1 MKPPKP
7 VFSKRSRSRLGLS
20 GAVVALILVIIG
32 IALTL
37 VVGSIVGGIIGGW
50 ARKEG
55 IVIDR
60 AEANLVGPVGNQRLC
75 VLVAV
80 KNIGSSPVDNLD
92 AEVFAMGNVPISW
105 TKYPSGTINPGQTD
119 TFSGCTDAT
128 VPNVFRGD
136 MLSISVTGRIPGSNN
151 NVGDRRNVPVT

>member
-1 MKPPKP
+1 MERPTP

-60 AEANLVGPVGNQRLC
+60 AEANIVGPPNSNTVC
-75 VLVAV
+75 VLVVV
-80 KNIGSSPVDNLD
+80 KNIGSSPVSNLV
-92 AEVFAMGNVPISW
+92 AETQPVDVSW
-105 TKYPSGTINPGQTD
+105 ELRPSGAINPGQTAA
-119 TFSGCTDAT
+119 FSGCGSGT
-128 VPNVFRGD
+128 VSRGD
-136 MLSISVTGRIPGSNN
+136 MLSISVTGSIQGSSNI

>member
-1 MKPPKP
+1 VYYLKPPTP
-7 VFSKRSRSRLGLS
+7 IFSKRSRSRLGLS

-37 VVGSIVGGIIGGW
+37 VVGSIVGGILGGW

-60 AEANLVGPVGNQRLC
+60 AEANLVGPAGNQRLC

-80 KNIGSSPVDNLD
+80 KNIGSSPVNNLR
-92 AEVFAMGNVPISW
+92 ATTQPVPISLSDF
-105 TKYPSGTINPGQTD
+105 PDILQPGQTG
-119 TFSGCTDAT
+119 TAVGCSGAGGLA
-128 VPNVFRGD
+128 RGD
-136 MLSISVTGRIPGSNN
+136 MISVEVLGDIPGG
-151 NVGDRRNVPVT
+151 NVGDRRGVPVT

>member
-1 MKPPKP
+1 MKPPTP
-7 VFSKRSRSRLGLS
+7 IFSKRSRSRLGLS

-37 VVGSIVGGIIGGW
+37 IVGSITGGILGGW

-60 AEANLVGPVGNQRLC
+60 AEANLVGPVGNQQVC

-80 KNIGSSPVDNLD
+80 KNIGSSPVTGLS
-92 AEVFAMGNVPISW
+92 ATTQPVQPAW
-105 TKYPSGTINPGQTD
+105 TTPPPNTVNPGETG
-119 TFSGCTDAT
+119 TFSGCTGT
-128 VPNVFRGD
+128 VSGVFRGD
-136 MLSISVTGRIPGSNN
+136 MLSISVTGSIASGGG
-151 NVGDRRNVPVT
+151 NVGDRRSVPIT

>member
-1 MKPPKP
+1 MEPPKP
-7 VFSKRSRSRLGLS
+7 IFSKRSRSRLGLS

-60 AEANLVGPVGNQRLC
+60 AEANLVGPAGNQQLC

-80 KNIGSSPVDNLD
+80 KNIGSSPVTGLS
-92 AEVFAMGNVPISW
+92 ATTRPVPI
-105 TKYPSGTINPGQTD
+105 PLSGFEEPLQPGQTS
-119 TFSGCTDAT
+119 TAVGCSGAGGLA
-128 VPNVFRGD
+128 RGD
-136 MLSISVTGRIPGSNN
+136 MISVEVLGDIPGG
-151 NVGDRRNVPVT
+151 NVGDRRGIPVT

>member
-1 MKPPKP
+1 MKPPTP
-7 VFSKRSRSRLGLS
+7 IFSKRSRSRLGLS

-37 VVGSIVGGIIGGW
+37 IVGSITGGILGGW

-60 AEANLVGPVGNQRLC
+60 AEANVVGPPTSNNVC

-80 KNIGSSPVDNLD
+80 KNIGSSPVSGLT
-92 AEVFAMGNVPISW
+92 AEARGS
-105 TKYPSGTINPGQTD
+105 SGTISLIPAPGSPSEIQPGQTA
-119 TFSGCTDAT
+119 SLNGCGAAGT
-128 VPNVFRGD
+128 RGE
-136 MLSISVTGRIPGSNN
+136 MISIHVTGTIPGGS
-151 NVGDRRNVPVT
+151 VGDRRSVPIT

>member
-1 MKPPKP
+1 MEPPKP
-7 VFSKRSRSRLGLS
+7 IFSKRSRSRLGLS

-37 VVGSIVGGIIGGW
+37 VVGSIVGGILGGW

-60 AEANLVGPVGNQRLC
+60 AEANLVGPAGNQQLC

-80 KNIGSSPVDNLD
+80 KNIGSSPVTGLS
-92 AEVFAMGNVPISW
+92 ATTRPVTIPL
-105 TKYPSGTINPGQTD
+105 SGFEEPLQPGQTS
-119 TFSGCTDAT
+119 TAVGCSGAGGLA
-128 VPNVFRGD
+128 RGD
-136 MLSISVTGRIPGSNN
+136 MISIEVLGDIPGG
-151 NVGDRRNVPVT
+151 NVGDRRGVPVT

>member
-1 MKPPKP
+1 MKPPTP
-7 VFSKRSRSRLGLS
+7 IFSKRSRSRLGLS

-37 VVGSIVGGIIGGW
+37 IVGSITGGILGGW

-60 AEANLVGPVGNQRLC
+60 AEANLVGPAGNQQVC

-80 KNIGSSPVDNLD
+80 KNIGSSPVTGLSATTQPVVVTLLGFPDPLQ
-92 AEVFAMGNVPISW
+92 
-105 TKYPSGTINPGQTD
+105 PGQTG
-119 TFSGCTDAT
+119 TANGCAGAGGLA
-128 VPNVFRGD
+128 RGD
-136 MLSISVTGRIPGSNN
+136 MISIVVAGNIPGG
-151 NVGDRRNVPVT
+151 NVGDRRGVPVT

>member
-1 MKPPKP
+1 MERPTPI
-7 VFSKRSRSRLGLS
+7 FSTCSRSRLGLS

-37 VVGSIVGGIIGGW
+37 VVGSIVGGILGGW

-60 AEANLVGPVGNQRLC
+60 AEANLVGPAGSQDIC

-80 KNIGSSPVDNLD
+80 KNIGSSPVRGLS
-92 AEVFAMGNVPISW
+92 ATTRPVPI
-105 TKYPSGTINPGQTD
+105 PLSGFEDPLQPGQTS
-119 TFSGCTDAT
+119 TAVGCNRAGGLA
-128 VPNVFRGD
+128 RGD
-136 MLSISVTGRIPGSNN
+136 MISVEVLGDIPGG
-151 NVGDRRNVPVT
+151 NVGDRRGIPVT